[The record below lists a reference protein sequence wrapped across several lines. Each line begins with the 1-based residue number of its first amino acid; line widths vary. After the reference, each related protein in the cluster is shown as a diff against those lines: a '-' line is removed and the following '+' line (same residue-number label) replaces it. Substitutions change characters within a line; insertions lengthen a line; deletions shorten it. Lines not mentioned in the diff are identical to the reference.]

1 MGLSRFK
8 GPVYGAKCLLWS
20 VHVPTGTTRATTGTL
35 GVTSVP
41 PYEDWYI
48 TEAYAAFSTGSSA
61 GNAFIFKSEG
71 GSSGLARYDGL
82 ASTVAQ
88 TIATINSGT
97 STTLNNVTTVTPTA
111 GEYEGLYVPAGSTL
125 RLVSSG
131 VAAQTQINAG
141 LRGYIRFIPST
152 RSEG

>member
-1 MGLSRFK
+1 MGKTAFK
-8 GPVYGAKCLLWS
+8 GPVYGAKSMLWGG
-20 VHVPTGTTRATTGTL
+20 HLATGTTNASTILVGATAI
-35 GVTSVP
+35 P

-48 TEAYAAFSTGSSA
+48 TEVCASFSTGSSA
-61 GNAFIFKSEG
+61 GNSFVFKSEG

-82 ASTVAQ
+82 GSTVAQ

-97 STTLNNVTTVTPTA
+97 STSLNNVTTVTATA

-125 RLVSSG
+125 RLVSSA
-131 VAAQTQINAG
+131 VNPLSKVNWS